1 MIGAK
6 LIGISY
12 LLGKPVVKGARA
24 LAKTKYGKK
33 GIKFAKKGTS
43 FIKKDIRQMKSN
55 FKKSPETTVGAS
67 ILGGAGGYAIGS
79 GINKAAG
86 YFLSGKDKKDG

>member
-6 LIGISY
+6 LMGISY
-12 LLGKPVVKGARA
+12 LLGKPIVKGARA

-43 FIKKDIRQMKSN
+43 ILKKDVKQVKSN
-55 FKKSPETTVGAS
+55 FKKFPEATVGAS
-67 ILGGAGGYAIGS
+67 IIGGAGGYAIGS